1 METIRKKVPYE
12 GCTLESDKAGKM
24 HTVLL
29 ETCMAPQTQCKTI
42 LLLQNVFFKMS
53 ESEHSLMEFYDLG
66 ELSDA
71 EMLQLPVPTH
81 TIVSRSPLLTMLTPK
96 QQKESHT
103 SQMKILRIITS
114 HHQANVK
121 KTT

>member
-24 HTVLL
+24 HTALL
-29 ETCMAPQTQCKTI
+29 EMCMAPQTQCKTI
-42 LLLQNVFFKMS
+42 LLLQNVSFKMS
-53 ESEHSLMEFYDLG
+53 ESEHSLLEFYDLG
-66 ELSDA
+66 ELLDA

-81 TIVSRSPLLTMLTPK
+81 TKATKRKSHLTNEEIKNYYKPSSGK
-96 QQKESHT
+96 CE
-103 SQMKILRIITS
+103 
-114 HHQANVK
+114 